1 MAELLHVE
9 RLLELPGVRSS
20 KRRVAVE
27 MAEGRVCSIREG
39 HAEGG
44 DGLLALPA
52 MVNAHDHGY
61 GIRPISQGI
70 VDDALECWIACLKG
84 RISVDPWLESVVAFG
99 RMALSGIGAT
109 VHCHNSLAAERLP
122 EEAEAVA
129 RAARDIGIRVAFVC
143 PILDRNAWVYGDQR
157 GLLPHVAPEYRAFV
171 ESGISSRPPAIH
183 LVDQV
188 EEIARNLESEFFNVQ
203 YGPVGPQWCQEAT
216 LVRIAENSERYG
228 RRIHMHF
235 LESSRQRQW
244 LDAAYPQGIVRH
256 LDDIGF
262 LSARLG
268 VAHGVH
274 LTEEESEVLA
284 SRDVLVSVNTSSNLR
299 LRSGIAPVSCFLRQ
313 ELRFGLGL
321 DGAAHDDD
329 QDYLRDMRLAFRLH
343 GGWGVWNELQP
354 QDMFRAAHRDG
365 FTFVDGSE
373 DYGIVEEG
381 ARADI
386 LTLDYGAMTAD
397 QVTDGV
403 EELDILL
410 ARMRAEHVRDLFV
423 AGRSVVRDGALVGM
437 DLDAAE
443 DDLTKRAVQEAPG
456 LDEEMVRRR
465 SIGEGVRSY
474 YGDWE
479 GSTLGKGR

>member
-1 MAELLHVE
+1 MIEILHAD
-9 RLLELPGVRSS
+9 RLLDSPGSGSS

-27 MAEGRVCSIREG
+27 MADGRVHSVREG
-39 HAEGG
+39 QAVGG
-44 DGLLALPA
+44 EGLLALPA

-61 GIRPISQGI
+61 GVRPVSQGI
-70 VDDALECWIACLKG
+70 ADDALECWITCLKG
-84 RISVDPWLESVVAFG
+84 RRSVDPWLEAVVAFG

-122 EEAEAVA
+122 DEAEAVA

-143 PILDRNAWVYGDQR
+143 PILDRNPWVYGDQR
-157 GLLPHVAPEYRAFV
+157 ELLPYLSPEHRGFV
-171 ESGISSRPPAIH
+171 ESAISSCSPAIH
-183 LVDQV
+183 LVEQV

-228 RRIHMHF
+228 RRIHMHL
-235 LESSRQRQW
+235 LESRRQRQW
-244 LDAAYPQGIVRH
+244 LDSAYPQGIVH
-256 LDDIGF
+256 YLDDIGF

-274 LTEEESEVLA
+274 LTEEEAGVLA

-299 LRSGIAPVSCFLRQ
+299 LRSGIAPVSRFLRHQ
-313 ELRFGLGL
+313 LRFGLGL

-343 GGWGVWNELQP
+343 GGWGMWNEVLQ
-354 QDMFRAAHRDG
+354 QDVFHAAHRNG
-365 FTFVDGSE
+365 FSFIDGSL
-373 DYGIVEEG
+373 DYGTLDEG

-386 LTLDYGAMTAD
+386 LALDYGAMTAD
-397 QVTDGV
+397 LVAGSV
-403 EELDILL
+403 EELDILF

-423 AGRSVVRDGALVGM
+423 AGRPVVRDGALVGL
-437 DLDAAE
+437 DLGAAEVELTERARQDAA
-443 DDLTKRAVQEAPG
+443 G
-456 LDEEMVRRR
+456 LDEEMALRRCIR
-465 SIGEGVRSY
+465 EGVRSFY
-474 YGDWE
+474 ADRE
-479 GSTLGKGR
+479 GRTPGKMR